1 MQNWGGTKKI
11 KKKPSQNFFIS
22 NIIITFVKQLKTIKM
37 NRLKVVH
44 DSSADS
50 PREWD
55 NLGTMICFHNRYD
68 LGDKHNYS
76 SDDYSGWEEMK
87 QALIKEENTAVI
99 LPLYM
104 YDHSGISIST
114 SPFSCRWDSGQIG
127 FILVSKKK
135 ALEEFGGKIVTKK
148 LKERLEKI
156 LEGEVET
163 YTQYVEGE
171 VYGFQI
177 VDEDDEIIDSCYG
190 FYGADFVT
198 NGMLDYIDHNLL
210 GVAEGE
216 VVALL
221 EEAEIQY

>member
-1 MQNWGGTKKI
+1 
-11 KKKPSQNFFIS
+11 
-22 NIIITFVKQLKTIKM
+22 M

-44 DSSADS
+44 DSSPES
-50 PREWD
+50 PREFYD
-55 NLGTMICFHNRYD
+55 NLGTMICFHNRYN

-87 QALIKEENTAVI
+87 QALIKEENPAVI

-104 YDHSGISIST
+104 LDHSIIKIST
-114 SPFSCRWDSGQIG
+114 SSFRGEIARWDSGQIG

-177 VDEDDEIIDSCYG
+177 VDEDDDIIDSCYG
-190 FYGADFVT
+190 FFGSDFAT
-198 NGMLDYIDHNLL
+198 NGMLEYIDHELL

-221 EEAEIQY
+221 EGAEIEY

>member
-1 MQNWGGTKKI
+1 
-11 KKKPSQNFFIS
+11 
-22 NIIITFVKQLKTIKM
+22 M
-37 NRLKVVH
+37 NRLKLVH
-44 DSSADS
+44 DSSPET
-50 PREWD
+50 PRTWD
-55 NLGTMICFHNRYD
+55 NLGTMVCFHNRYD
-68 LGDKHNYS
+68 LGDNHNYN
-76 SDDYSGWEEMK
+76 SDDYNNWEEMK
-87 QALIKEENTAVI
+87 KAIQKEENTAVI
-99 LPLYM
+99 LPLYL

-114 SPFSCRWDSGQIG
+114 GAFSCRWDSGQIG
-127 FILVSKKK
+127 FVLVSKKK

-177 VDEDDEIIDSCYG
+177 VDEDDDIIDSCYG
-190 FYGADFVT
+190 FYGSDFAT
-198 NGMLDYIDHNLL
+198 NGMLDYIDHELL

>member
-1 MQNWGGTKKI
+1 LGGA
-11 KKKPSQNFFIS
+11 KKKLKKPPQNFFIS
-22 NIIITFVKQLKTIKM
+22 KIIITFVKQLKTIKM

-44 DSSADS
+44 DSSAES
-50 PREWD
+50 PRSWD
-55 NLGTMICFHNRYD
+55 NLGTMICFHRRYD
-68 LGDKHNYS
+68 LGDKHNYNA
-76 SDDYSGWEEMK
+76 DDYSGWEEMK

-104 YDHSGISIST
+104 LDHSVIKIST
-114 SPFSCRWDSGQIG
+114 SSFKGEIARWDSGQIG

-156 LEGEVET
+156 LEGEVKT

-171 VYGFQI
+171 VYGFVI
-177 VDEDDEIIDSCYG
+177 EDEDGEYIDSCYG
-190 FYGADFVT
+190 FYGRDFAT

>member
-1 MQNWGGTKKI
+1 
-11 KKKPSQNFFIS
+11 
-22 NIIITFVKQLKTIKM
+22 M

-44 DSSADS
+44 DSSAES

-55 NLGTMICFHNRYD
+55 NLGKMICFHNRYD
-68 LGDKHNYS
+68 LGDKHNYNA
-76 SDDYSGWEEMK
+76 DDYSGWEEMK
-87 QALIKEENTAVI
+87 QAIIKEENPAVI

-104 YDHSGISIST
+104 YDHSGIAIST

-127 FILVSKKK
+127 FVLVSKKQ
-135 ALEEFGGKIVTKK
+135 ALEEFGGVRVSSKKKVKI
-148 LKERLEKI
+148 ESIIEA
-156 LEGEVET
+156 EVET
-163 YTQYVEGE
+163 YTKYVEGE

-177 VDEDDEIIDSCYG
+177 VDEDDEVIDSCYG
-190 FYGADFVT
+190 FYGTDFAT

>member
-1 MQNWGGTKKI
+1 
-11 KKKPSQNFFIS
+11 
-22 NIIITFVKQLKTIKM
+22 M

-44 DSSADS
+44 DSSPES

-87 QALIKEENTAVI
+87 QALIKEENPAVI

-104 YDHSGISIST
+104 YDPSGISIST
-114 SPFSCRWDSGQIG
+114 SPFSCRWDSRQIG

-171 VYGFQI
+171 VYGFVI
-177 VDEDDEIIDSCYG
+177 EDEYGEHVDSCYG
-190 FYGADFVT
+190 FFGSDFAP
-198 NGMLDYIDHNLL
+198 NGMLEYIDHELL
-210 GVAEGE
+210 GVAEEE

-221 EEAEIQY
+221 DSAEIEY

>member
-1 MQNWGGTKKI
+1 
-11 KKKPSQNFFIS
+11 
-22 NIIITFVKQLKTIKM
+22 M

-44 DSSADS
+44 DSSPES

-68 LGDKHNYS
+68 LGDNHNYN

-87 QALIKEENTAVI
+87 QAIIKKENPAVI

-135 ALEEFGGKIVTKK
+135 ALEEFGGKIVTAK

-171 VYGFQI
+171 VYGFVI
-177 VDEDDEIIDSCYG
+177 EDEDGEHIDSCYG
-190 FYGADFVT
+190 FYGRDFAT
-198 NGMLDYIDHNLL
+198 NGMLDYIDHELL

>member
-1 MQNWGGTKKI
+1 
-11 KKKPSQNFFIS
+11 
-22 NIIITFVKQLKTIKM
+22 M

-44 DSSADS
+44 DSSPES
-50 PREWD
+50 PRSWD

-68 LGDKHNYS
+68 LGDNHNYN
-76 SDDYSGWEEMK
+76 SDDYSGWGEMK
-87 QALIKEENTAVI
+87 QAIIKEENPAVI

-135 ALEEFGGKIVTKK
+135 ALEEFGGKIVTAK

-177 VDEDDEIIDSCYG
+177 VDEDDDIIDSCYG
-190 FYGADFVT
+190 FYGSDFAT
-198 NGMLDYIDHNLL
+198 NGMLDYIDHELL

-216 VVALL
+216 VVVLL

>member
-1 MQNWGGTKKI
+1 
-11 KKKPSQNFFIS
+11 
-22 NIIITFVKQLKTIKM
+22 M

-44 DSSADS
+44 DSSPES
-50 PREWD
+50 PRSWD

-68 LGDKHNYS
+68 LGDNHNYN

-87 QALIKEENTAVI
+87 QAIIKEENPAVI

-135 ALEEFGGKIVTKK
+135 ALEEFGGKIVTAK

-171 VYGFQI
+171 VYGFVI
-177 VDEDDEIIDSCYG
+177 EDEDGEHIDSCYG
-190 FYGADFVT
+190 FYGRDFAT
-198 NGMLDYIDHNLL
+198 NGMLDYIDHELL

>member
-1 MQNWGGTKKI
+1 MKK
-11 KKKPSQNFFIS
+11 
-22 NIIITFVKQLKTIKM
+22 
-37 NRLKVVH
+37 LKVVH
-44 DSSADS
+44 DSSPES
-50 PREWD
+50 PRSWD

-68 LGDKHNYS
+68 LGDNHSYD

-87 QALIKEENTAVI
+87 QAIIKEENPAVI

-104 YDHSGISIST
+104 YNHSGIAIST
-114 SPFSCRWDSGQIG
+114 KPFSCRWDSGQIG

-135 ALEEFGGKIVTKK
+135 ALEEFGGKIVTAK

-177 VDEDDEIIDSCYG
+177 VDEDDDIVDSCYG
-190 FYGADFVT
+190 FYGTDFAT
-198 NGMLDYIDHNLL
+198 NGMLDHIDHNLL
-210 GVAEGE
+210 GLDSQEELEKLVG
-216 VVALL
+216 AL
-221 EEAEIQY
+221 EIEY